1 MSRPDA
7 DAWCSLAA
15 KGGPRSS
22 MARMRF
28 GIFMAPFHA
37 PTGQNP
43 TAAYARDLAT
53 IQLLDELGY
62 DEAWIGEHHSG
73 GVELI
78 PAPEIFIAHAAAQ
91 TRYIKL
97 GAGVISLPYHNP
109 LWVAD
114 RMILLDHLTRGR
126 AMMGVGPGALP
137 TDAAMIGIDPLDQR
151 AALEQDFEVLMHLLR
166 SDEPISIETSRYKLV
181 EARSQYRP
189 FTDPCFDIGVAA
201 IASPSGPRL
210 AGRYGVGLLSVGATI
225 SEGFDALHLHWD
237 VMEER
242 AAEFGTVADRGK
254 WRLVGPMHLAESK
267 EQAIREVRYGLDA
280 FCEYTQKT
288 IAAPHFRAAGTTFEE
303 RVSWVND
310 TGLGV
315 IGTPDEA
322 ITQIERLAEQS
333 GGFGCYLMMAHEWA
347 DPEATRRSYELFA
360 RYVMPRFQNSATR
373 MQASERWS
381 ASVQAP
387 LDQRQAEALK
397 AWTDKHAAERAAK
410 QTLTMQR

>member
-1 MSRPDA
+1 
-7 DAWCSLAA
+7 
-15 KGGPRSS
+15 

-43 TAAYARDLAT
+43 TVAYGRDLST

-91 TRYIKL
+91 TRFIKL

-114 RMILLDHLTRGR
+114 RMMLLDHLTRGR

-137 TDAAMIGIDPLDQR
+137 TDATMIGIDPLEQR
-151 AALEQDFEVLMHLLR
+151 AALEEDFTVLMHLLQ
-166 SDEPISIETSRYKLV
+166 SDEPISVETKRYRLV
-181 EARSQYRP
+181 NARSQYRP
-189 FTDPCFDIGVAA
+189 FSDPCFDIAVAA

-225 SEGFDALHLHWD
+225 SEGFDLLNLHWD
-237 VMEER
+237 VMKER
-242 AAEFGTVADRGK
+242 AAEFGTVADRSK

-267 EQAIREVRYGLDA
+267 ERAIRDVRYGLDA
-280 FCEYTQKT
+280 FCDYTQHT
-288 IAAPHFRAAGTTFEE
+288 IAAPHFRAAGSTFDE
-303 RVSWVND
+303 RVGWVND

-322 ITQIERLAEQS
+322 IAQIERLAQQS
-333 GGFGCYLMMAHEWA
+333 GGFGCYLLMAHEWA

-360 RYVMPRFQNSATR
+360 RYVMPRFQNTATR
-373 MQASERWS
+373 LKASERWS

-387 LDQRQAEALK
+387 LDAAQAQALK
-397 AWTDKHAAERAAK
+397 EWTEKHAAERAAK
-410 QTLTMQR
+410 AAVPV

>member
-1 MSRPDA
+1 
-7 DAWCSLAA
+7 
-15 KGGPRSS
+15 
-22 MARMRF
+22 MRF

-43 TAAYARDLAT
+43 TVAYARDLAT

-78 PAPEIFIAHAAAQ
+78 PSPEIFIAHAAAQ
-91 TRYIKL
+91 TRHIKL
-97 GAGVISLPYHNP
+97 GTGVISLPYHNP

-114 RMILLDHLTRGR
+114 RMIFLDHLTRGR
-126 AMMGVGPGALP
+126 VMMGVGPGALP
-137 TDAAMIGIDPLDQR
+137 VDATMIGIDPLDQR
-151 AALEQDFEVLMHLLR
+151 GALEEDFGVLMHLLH
-166 SDEPISIETSRYKLV
+166 SDEPISIETKRYRLV
-181 EARSQYRP
+181 NARSQYRP
-189 FTDPCFDIGVAA
+189 FTDPCFEIGVAA
-201 IASPSGPRL
+201 VASPAGPRL

-225 SEGFDALHLHWD
+225 REGFDALHLHWD

-242 AAEFGTVADRGK
+242 AADFGTVADRSR

-267 EQAIREVRYGLDA
+267 DQAIRDVRHGLDA
-280 FCEYTQKT
+280 FCYYTQKT
-288 IAAPHFRAAGTTFEE
+288 IAAPHFRAVGEAFEE
-303 RVSWVND
+303 RVAWVND

-322 ITQIERLAEQS
+322 IVQIERLAEQS

-373 MQASERWS
+373 LQAAERWS
-381 ASVQAP
+381 ASVQP
-387 LDQRQAEALK
+387 ELDARHAQALK
-397 AWTDKHAAERAAK
+397 EWTDKHAAEREAK
-410 QTLTMQR
+410 QVAASR

>member
-1 MSRPDA
+1 MD
-7 DAWCSLAA
+7 
-15 KGGPRSS
+15 
-22 MARMRF
+22 MTRMRF
-28 GIFMAPFHA
+28 GIFMAPFHV

-78 PAPEIFIAHAAAQ
+78 PAPEIFIAHAAAH

-114 RMILLDHLTRGR
+114 RMMLLDHLTRGR

-137 TDAAMIGIDPLDQR
+137 TDAAMIGVDPLEQR
-151 AALEQDFEVLMHLLR
+151 AALEEDFEVLMHLLR
-166 SDEPISIETSRYKLV
+166 SDEPISRETKRYRLV

-189 FTDPCFDIGVAA
+189 FTDPCFEIAVAA

-225 SEGFDALHLHWD
+225 SEGFDMLHLHWD

-242 AAEFGTVADRGK
+242 AAEFGTVADRSK
-254 WRLVGPMHLAESK
+254 WRLVGPMHLAETK
-267 EQAIREVRYGLDA
+267 EQAIRDVRHGLDA
-280 FCEYTQKT
+280 FCDYTQHT
-288 IAAPHFRAAGTTFEE
+288 IAAPHFRAAGSTFEE
-303 RVSWVND
+303 RVGWVNN

-315 IGTPDEA
+315 IGMPDEA
-322 ITQIERLAEQS
+322 IVQIERLAEQS
-333 GGFGCYLMMAHEWA
+333 GGFGCYLLMAHEWA

-373 MQASERWS
+373 MQLSERWS

-387 LDQRQAEALK
+387 LDAAQAQALK
-397 AWTDKHAAERAAK
+397 EWTEKHAAERASKMA
-410 QTLTMQR
+410 LTAR

>member
-1 MSRPDA
+1 MT
-7 DAWCSLAA
+7 
-15 KGGPRSS
+15 
-22 MARMRF
+22 RMRF

-43 TAAYARDLAT
+43 TTAYARDLAT

-91 TRYIKL
+91 TRSIKL

-114 RMILLDHLTRGR
+114 RMKLLDHLTRGR

-137 TDAAMIGIDPLDQR
+137 TDAAMIGMDPREQR
-151 AALEQDFEVLMHLLR
+151 AALEEDFAVLMHLLLN
-166 SDEPISIETSRYKLV
+166 DEPISIETKRYRLV

-189 FTDPCFDIGVAA
+189 FSDPCFDVAVAA

-225 SEGFDALHLHWD
+225 SEGFDVLNLHWD
-237 VMEER
+237 VMKER
-242 AAEFGTVADRGK
+242 AAEFGTVADRSR
-254 WRLVGPMHLAESK
+254 WRLVGPMHLADSK
-267 EQAIREVRYGLDA
+267 EQAIREVRHGLDA
-280 FCEYTQKT
+280 FCHYTQHT
-288 IAAPHFRAAGTTFEE
+288 IAAPHFRAAGSTFEE
-303 RVSWVND
+303 RVGWLND

-322 ITQIERLAEQS
+322 IVQIERLVEQS
-333 GGFGCYLMMAHEWA
+333 GGFGCYLLMAHEWA

-373 MQASERWS
+373 IVASERWS

-387 LDQRQAEALK
+387 LDAAQAQALK
-397 AWTDKHAAERAAK
+397 DWTDKHAAEREAK
-410 QTLTMQR
+410 TAVATR

>member
-1 MSRPDA
+1 
-7 DAWCSLAA
+7 
-15 KGGPRSS
+15 

-43 TAAYARDLAT
+43 TAAYARDLST

-78 PAPEIFIAHAAAQ
+78 PSPEIFIAHVAAQ
-91 TRYIKL
+91 TRHIKL

-137 TDAAMIGIDPLDQR
+137 TDAAMIGIDPLEQR
-151 AALEQDFEVLMHLLR
+151 AALEEDFGVLMHLLT
-166 SDEPISIETSRYKLV
+166 SDEPISIETKRYRLV
-181 EARSQYRP
+181 DARSQYRP

-210 AGRYGVGLLSVGATI
+210 AGRYGVGQLSVGATI
-225 SEGFDALHLHWD
+225 SEGFDVLKLHWD

-242 AAEFGTVADRGK
+242 AGQFGTTADRNK

-267 EQAIREVRYGLDA
+267 DQAIRDVRYGLDA
-280 FCEYTQKT
+280 FCDYTQHT
-288 IAAPHFRAAGTTFEE
+288 IAAPHFRAAGETFDE
-303 RVSWVND
+303 RVGWVND

-322 ITQIERLAEQS
+322 IAQIERLQKQS

-347 DPEATRRSYELFA
+347 NPEATRRSYELFA
-360 RYVMPRFQNSATR
+360 HHVMPHLQSSASR
-373 MQASERWS
+373 LQASERWS
-381 ASVQAP
+381 ASVQTG
-387 LDQRQAEALK
+387 LDALQTQALK
-397 AWTDKHAAERAAK
+397 EWTDKHANERAGQAVGVSS
-410 QTLTMQR
+410 

>member
-1 MSRPDA
+1 
-7 DAWCSLAA
+7 
-15 KGGPRSS
+15 
-22 MARMRF
+22 MRF

-43 TAAYARDLAT
+43 TAAYARDLST

-62 DEAWIGEHHSG
+62 DEAWIGEHHSC

-114 RMILLDHLTRGR
+114 RMMLLDHLTRGR

-137 TDAAMIGIDPLDQR
+137 TDATMIGIDPLEQR
-151 AALEQDFEVLMHLLR
+151 AALEEDFEVLMHLLLK
-166 SDEPISIETSRYKLV
+166 DEPISIQTKRYRLV
-181 EARSQYRP
+181 DARSQYRP
-189 FTDPCFDIGVAA
+189 FTDPCFDVAVAA

-210 AGRYGVGLLSVGATI
+210 AGRYGVGLLSIGATI
-225 SEGFDALHLHWD
+225 SEGFDVLNLHWD
-237 VMEER
+237 VMQER
-242 AAEFGTVADRGK
+242 AAEFGTVADRAK

-267 EQAIREVRYGLDA
+267 DQAIKDVRHGLDA
-280 FCEYTQKT
+280 FCDYTQHT
-288 IAAPHFRAAGTTFEE
+288 VAAPQFRAAGATFEE
-303 RVSWVND
+303 RVGWVNN

-322 ITQIERLAEQS
+322 IVQIERLAEQS
-333 GGFGCYLMMAHEWA
+333 GGFGCYLLMAHEWA
-347 DPEATRRSYELFA
+347 DPEATRRSYDLFA
-360 RYVMPRFQNSATR
+360 RYVMPRFQNSSTR
-373 MQASERWS
+373 LQASERWS
-381 ASVQAP
+381 AAIQAP
-387 LDQRQAEALK
+387 LDAAQAQALK
-397 AWTDKHAAERAAK
+397 EWTEKHAAEKAAK
-410 QTLTMQR
+410 AAVAVV

>member
-1 MSRPDA
+1 
-7 DAWCSLAA
+7 
-15 KGGPRSS
+15 

-53 IQLLDELGY
+53 IQLLDDLGF

-73 GVELI
+73 GVETI
-78 PAPEIFIAHAAAQ
+78 PSPEIFIAHVAAQ
-91 TRYIKL
+91 TRRIKL
-97 GAGVISLPYHNP
+97 GTGVISLPYHNP

-126 AMMGVGPGALP
+126 VMMGVGPGALP
-137 TDAAMIGIDPLDQR
+137 TDATMIGIDPLDQR
-151 AALEQDFEVLMHLLR
+151 AALEEDFEVLMHLLT
-166 SDEPISIETSRYKLV
+166 SDEPISVETKRYRLV
-181 EARSQYRP
+181 NARSQYRP
-189 FTDPCFDIGVAA
+189 FSDPCFDIGVAA
-201 IASPSGPRL
+201 VASPSGPRL

-225 SEGFDALHLHWD
+225 SEGFDVLHLHWD

-242 AAEFGTVADRGK
+242 AARFGTTADRGK

-267 EQAIREVRYGLDA
+267 AQAIREVRHGLDA
-280 FCEYTQKT
+280 FCDYTQHT
-288 IAAPHFRAAGTTFEE
+288 IAAPQFRAAGETFDE
-303 RVSWVND
+303 RVGWVND

-322 ITQIERLAEQS
+322 IAQIERLQKQS

-347 DPEATRRSYELFA
+347 EPEATRRSYELFA
-360 RYVMPRFQNSATR
+360 RHVMPRLQNSASR
-373 MQASERWS
+373 LQASERWS
-381 ASVQAP
+381 ASVQTG
-387 LDQRQAEALK
+387 LDARQAQALK
-397 AWTDKHAAERAAK
+397 EWTDKHASERVG
-410 QTLTMQR
+410 QTAGVTS

>member
-1 MSRPDA
+1 
-7 DAWCSLAA
+7 
-15 KGGPRSS
+15 
-22 MARMRF
+22 MRF

-73 GVELI
+73 GVEII

-91 TRYIKL
+91 TRHIKL

-114 RMILLDHLTRGR
+114 RMIFLDHLTRGR

-137 TDAAMIGIDPLDQR
+137 TDAAMIGIDPLEQR
-151 AALEQDFEVLMHLLR
+151 AALEEDFDVLMRLLL
-166 SDEPISIETSRYKLV
+166 SDEPVSAETKRYRLV
-181 EARSQYRP
+181 DARSQYRP
-189 FTDPCFDIGVAA
+189 YTDPCFDIGVAA

-242 AAEFGTVADRGK
+242 AAEYGATADRTK

-267 EQAIREVRYGLDA
+267 DRAIRDVRHGLDA
-280 FCEYTQKT
+280 FCDYTQHT
-288 IAAPHFRAAGTTFEE
+288 IAAPHFRAAGSTFDE

-322 ITQIERLAEQS
+322 IAQIERLAEQS
-333 GGFGCYLMMAHEWA
+333 GGFGCYLLMAHEWA
-347 DPEATRRSYELFA
+347 DPESTRRSYELFA
-360 RYVMPRFQNSATR
+360 RYVMPRLQNSATR
-373 MQASERWS
+373 LQASERWS
-381 ASVQAP
+381 ASVQAG
-387 LDQRQAEALK
+387 LDARQSQALK
-397 AWTDKHAAERAAK
+397 EWTDKHAAERAAK
-410 QTLTMQR
+410 QVLTAR

>member
-1 MSRPDA
+1 MT
-7 DAWCSLAA
+7 
-15 KGGPRSS
+15 
-22 MARMRF
+22 RMRF

-78 PAPEIFIAHAAAQ
+78 PSPEIFIAHVAAQ
-91 TRYIKL
+91 TRHIKL

-114 RMILLDHLTRGR
+114 RMMLLDHLTRGR

-137 TDAAMIGIDPLDQR
+137 TDAAMIGIDPLEQR
-151 AALEQDFEVLMHLLR
+151 AALEEDFGVLMHLLR
-166 SDEPISIETSRYKLV
+166 SDEPISIETKRYRLV
-181 EARSQYRP
+181 DARSQYRP

-225 SEGFDALHLHWD
+225 SESFDALHLHWD

-242 AAEFGTVADRGK
+242 AAEFGTVADREQVAAGRPDAPGRVEGAGDRRRAARAGCVL
-254 WRLVGPMHLAESK
+254 RLHPAHDRRAALPRGGRDVRRARRLGQRHGPGRDRHAGRGDRADRAPGRAVGRLRLLSADGPRVGRTPRRRGAATSCSR
-267 EQAIREVRYGLDA
+267 ATSCRASRTRRRACRRRSAGPPPCRRGLDA
-280 FCEYTQKT
+280 
-288 IAAPHFRAAGTTFEE
+288 
-303 RVSWVND
+303 
-310 TGLGV
+310 
-315 IGTPDEA
+315 
-322 ITQIERLAEQS
+322 
-333 GGFGCYLMMAHEWA
+333 
-347 DPEATRRSYELFA
+347 
-360 RYVMPRFQNSATR
+360 
-373 MQASERWS
+373 
-381 ASVQAP
+381 
-387 LDQRQAEALK
+387 RQAQALK
-397 AWTDKHAAERAAK
+397 EWTDKHAAERAARG
-410 QTLTMQR
+410 MAAAR

>member
-1 MSRPDA
+1 
-7 DAWCSLAA
+7 
-15 KGGPRSS
+15 

-28 GIFMAPFHA
+28 GIFMAPFHV

-43 TAAYARDLAT
+43 TAAYGRDLAT

-78 PAPEIFIAHAAAQ
+78 PSPEIFIAHAAAQ
-91 TRYIKL
+91 TRHIKL

-137 TDAAMIGIDPLDQR
+137 TDATMIGIDPLEQR
-151 AALEQDFEVLMHLLR
+151 AALEEDFEVLMHLLR
-166 SDEPISIETSRYKLV
+166 SDEPISVETKRYRLV
-181 EARSQYRP
+181 DARSQYRP
-189 FTDPCFDIGVAA
+189 YTDPCFEIGVAA

-254 WRLVGPMHLAESK
+254 WRLVGPMHLAESR
-267 EQAIREVRYGLDA
+267 EQAIRDVRHGLDP
-280 FCEYTQKT
+280 FCGFIQKT
-288 IAAPHFRAAGTTFEE
+288 IAAPHFRAAGSTFDE
-303 RVSWVND
+303 RVAWVND

-322 ITQIERLAEQS
+322 IAQIERLAEQS

-373 MQASERWS
+373 LQASERWA
-381 ASVQAP
+381 ASVQAG
-387 LDQRQAEALK
+387 LDVRQAQALK
-397 AWTDKHAAERAAK
+397 EWTEKHAAERAAK
-410 QTLTMQR
+410 QPVAAG

>member
-1 MSRPDA
+1 MP
-7 DAWCSLAA
+7 
-15 KGGPRSS
+15 
-22 MARMRF
+22 RMRF

-43 TAAYARDLAT
+43 TAAYARDVAT

-78 PAPEIFIAHAAAQ
+78 PSPEIFIAHVAAQ
-91 TRYIKL
+91 TRHIKL

-126 AMMGVGPGALP
+126 SMMGVGPGALP
-137 TDAAMIGIDPLDQR
+137 TDAAMIGIDPLEQR
-151 AALEQDFEVLMHLLR
+151 AALEEDFAVLMHLLQ
-166 SDEPISIETSRYKLV
+166 SDEPISVETRRYRLV
-181 EARSQYRP
+181 DARSQYRP
-189 FTDPCFDIGVAA
+189 YTDPCFEIAVAA
-201 IASPSGPRL
+201 IVTPSGPRL

-225 SEGFDALHLHWD
+225 NESFDALNLHWD
-237 VMEER
+237 VMKER
-242 AAEFGTVADRGK
+242 AAEFGTVADRSK

-267 EQAIREVRYGLDA
+267 EQAIQDMRHGLDA
-280 FCEYTQKT
+280 FCDYTQQVL
-288 IAAPHFRAAGTTFEE
+288 AAPHFRAAGKTFEE
-303 RVSWVND
+303 RVAWVNE

-322 ITQIERLAEQS
+322 VAQIERLVEQS

-347 DPEATRRSYELFA
+347 NPEATRRSYELFA

-373 MQASERWS
+373 LQASERWS
-381 ASVQAP
+381 TSVQAS
-387 LDQRQAEALK
+387 LNDRQSQALK
-397 AWTDKHAAERAAK
+397 EWTDKHAAERAAK
-410 QTLTMQR
+410 QSIAGR

>member
-1 MSRPDA
+1 
-7 DAWCSLAA
+7 
-15 KGGPRSS
+15 

-43 TAAYARDLAT
+43 TAAYARDLST

-78 PAPEIFIAHAAAQ
+78 PAPEVFIAHAAAQ
-91 TRYIKL
+91 TRHIKL

-114 RMILLDHLTRGR
+114 RMMFLDHLTRGR

-137 TDAAMIGIDPLDQR
+137 TDATMIGIDPLEQR
-151 AALEQDFEVLMHLLR
+151 AALEEDFGVLMHLLQ
-166 SDEPISIETSRYKLV
+166 SDEPISIETKRYRLV
-181 EARSQYRP
+181 DARSQYRP
-189 FTDPCFDIGVAA
+189 YSDPCFDIGVAA

-225 SEGFDALHLHWD
+225 SESFDVLHLHWD
-237 VMEER
+237 VMEEQ
-242 AAEFGTVADRGK
+242 ALQFGMTADREK

-267 EQAIREVRYGLDA
+267 DQAIRDVRYGLDA
-280 FCEYTQKT
+280 FCDYTQHT
-288 IAAPHFRAAGTTFEE
+288 IAAPHFRAAGETFDE
-303 RVSWVND
+303 RVGWVND

-322 ITQIERLAEQS
+322 VAQIERLAAQS
-333 GGFGCYLMMAHEWA
+333 GGFGCYLLMAHEWA

-360 RYVMPRFQNSATR
+360 RYVMPRLQSSASR
-373 MQASERWS
+373 LQASERWA
-381 ASVQAP
+381 ASVQSG
-387 LDQRQAEALK
+387 LDARQAQALK
-397 AWTDKHAAERAAK
+397 EWTEKHAAEREATRAVAA
-410 QTLTMQR
+410 R